1 MISDLCHIYSLIAC
15 VRLSSTCYCAAAS
28 SLILVGLSFPSS
40 KNLTWRDMQH
50 LVVRTS
56 HPNHLLTNDWRTN
69 GVGRKGTA
77 PSTFLTVSN
86 NPKLP
91 LVNRNVQK
99 ALKLE
104 QLLNLLTLFVAAQQS
119 SGTDVRLSLFPLC
132 S

>member
-1 MISDLCHIYSLIAC
+1 
-15 VRLSSTCYCAAAS
+15 
-28 SLILVGLSFPSS
+28 
-40 KNLTWRDMQH
+40 MQH

-91 LVNRNVQK
+91 LVKGNVQK
-99 ALKLE
+99 ALKLVIE
-104 QLLNLLTLFVAAQQS
+104 S
-119 SGTDVRLSLFPLC
+119 SHTLC
-132 S
+132 SCSAILWNRRALISFSPLQLATLMDMVYSMPVEL